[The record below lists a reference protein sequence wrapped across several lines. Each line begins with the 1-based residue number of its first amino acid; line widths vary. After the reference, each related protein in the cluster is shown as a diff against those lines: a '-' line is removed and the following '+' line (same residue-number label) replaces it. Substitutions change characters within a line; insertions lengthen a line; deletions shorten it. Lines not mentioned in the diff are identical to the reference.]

1 MGVDGGGGKKGR
13 KEGGRNTE
21 RGVHACGKIMTGIVL
36 EAERRGSVEGDGDR
50 EGVDLERQG
59 TRVASRRGADV
70 PVAQQAEVT
79 HR

>member
-1 MGVDGGGGKKGR
+1 
-13 KEGGRNTE
+13 
-21 RGVHACGKIMTGIVL
+21 MTGIVL
-36 EAERRGSVEGDGDR
+36 EAGRRGSAEGDGYR
-50 EGVDLERQG
+50 GKGVDLERQG